1 MTENRAIYVGPYH
14 INAKYGP
21 MVGAYHTEEP
31 HSKLIPFI
39 IEETN
44 HSVIGVGLDDR
55 RHTSKQTMIMVESP
69 KPNMSSSVSYNSINS
84 NNNI

>member
-1 MTENRAIYVGPYH
+1 
-14 INAKYGP
+14 

-31 HSKLIPFI
+31 HSKLLPFI

-44 HSVIGVGLDDR
+44 STVIGVGLDNR

-69 KPNMSSSVSYNSINS
+69 KPNFSSSVAYISIDE